1 MTKIWCC
8 GCGKEVD
15 ARLTDGAEVYPHRRD
30 LASLPFWKC
39 DACGNFVGCHHKTRE
54 RTKPLGCIPTPEI
67 KDVRDSKDQAYIE
80 RNHVVAALARLFPSG
95 VQRTNIP
102 DWNSE
107 WHGCVYIDLPAGQ
120 ISYHFHDSQ
129 AHLFA
134 DLPPY
139 AGEWDGHDKEVVHA
153 RLATISSLEA
163 EREWQPIETAPRDG
177 TTILLIGG
185 AYHGLPW
192 PGQYLESEF
201 RPGMPW
207 VCVIKGN
214 SRLYEHVPTHWR
226 PLPAP
231 PKEEDH
237 G

>member
-1 MTKIWCC
+1 MERPNIEAIEKRHL
-8 GCGKEVD
+8 VAVR
-15 ARLTDGAEVYPHRRD
+15 ARGLFAVAASADDVPAL
-30 LASLPFWKC
+30 LAYI
-39 DACGNFVGCHHKTRE
+39 E
-54 RTKPLGCIPTPEI
+54 RLEAEI
-67 KDVRDSKDQAYIE
+67 KGVRDSKDQAYIE